1 MKNSDPELKPFILIR
16 NELTSTSDLLL
27 LKNNKLIIP
36 QSPRNKTISLAQ
48 SGH

>member
-16 NELTSTSDLLL
+16 NELTPTSDLLL
-27 LKNNKLIIP
+27 LKNNKLIIS
-36 QSPRNKTISLAQ
+36 QSLRNKTISLAQ